1 MINCHLTYKTILAHL
16 NFRLVE
22 LTTTTLISWAKTSLP
37 WSSLWKSSIKWLNLW
52 CPPIHKTTLW
62 LPQRASQFRAMAA
75 LTILSTLLI
84 MILIAV
90 KDSFLINSNKT
101 LIRVLYLHLIREV
114 SILMLILAPESSAVG
129 IATLALL
136 PFLRLQIIEMW
147 L

>member
-1 MINCHLTYKTILAHL
+1 
-16 NFRLVE
+16 
-22 LTTTTLISWAKTSLP
+22 
-37 WSSLWKSSIKWLNLW
+37 
-52 CPPIHKTTLW
+52 
-62 LPQRASQFRAMAA
+62 MAA

-114 SILMLILAPESSAVG
+114 SILMLILALGFSAVG

-136 PFLRLQIIEMW
+136 PFLRLQIIGM
-147 L
+147 

>member
-16 NFRLVE
+16 SFRLVE
-22 LTTTTLISWAKTSLP
+22 LTTTTSTLWAKMNLHWLSL
-37 WSSLWKSSIKWLNLW
+37 SKSSIKWLNLW

-114 SILMLILAPESSAVG
+114 SILMLILALGFSAAG

-136 PFLRLQIIEMW
+136 PFLRLQIIAMW